1 MMLISLHFSFA
12 RDGAYYCTITQ
23 CGERAHRGTV
33 MIVIDRNIK
42 YKVVES
48 STLVGTRRLCDAVTL
63 SVTSE
68 VVWRRHGRHAK
79 ITEP

>member
-1 MMLISLHFSFA
+1 MLISLSTA
-12 RDGAYYCTITQ
+12 LVRSGWRRGA
-23 CGERAHRGTV
+23 V